1 MKRYR
6 GSVVYRIFETIYA
19 DDTALLADNPQD
31 MQVILQRFA
40 DTANR
45 FRLSVNP

>member
-6 GSVVYRIFETIYA
+6 GSVVYRILETTY
-19 DDTALLADNPQD
+19 ADNPQD

-40 DTANR
+40 DTANH
-45 FRLSVNP
+45 FGLSVNP